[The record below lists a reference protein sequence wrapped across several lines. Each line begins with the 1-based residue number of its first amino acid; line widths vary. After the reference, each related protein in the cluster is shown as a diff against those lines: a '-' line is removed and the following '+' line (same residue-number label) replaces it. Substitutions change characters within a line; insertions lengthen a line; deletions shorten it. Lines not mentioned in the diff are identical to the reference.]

1 MISERTAPDS
11 EKTETPSGAPTQNSD
26 DFPRLPEHTTLSDSA
41 ARTCT
46 EQKKSSYKHVP
57 EDWKTVPPGRFT
69 KAIGHIEAVLLDISA
84 DGEHNSNP
92 FDWKPTISTL
102 RAWAD
107 HLRSAL
113 KELTKQP

>member
-1 MISERTAPDS
+1 MISERTETDS
-11 EKTETPSGAPTQNSD
+11 EKTEAPSVAPGQNPD
-26 DFPRLPEHTTLSDSA
+26 NFPESPGDVTLSHSA
-41 ARTCT
+41 ARTSSD
-46 EQKKSSYKHVP
+46 QRKSSYKNVP
-57 EDWKTVPPGRFT
+57 EAWKTVPPGRFT

-113 KELTKQP
+113 KELTK

>member
-1 MISERTAPDS
+1 MISERTEADS
-11 EKTETPSGAPTQNSD
+11 EKTEVSSVAPGQNPD
-26 DFPRLPEHTTLSDSA
+26 NFPRSPGNVTLSDSGA
-41 ARTCT
+41 KTT
-46 EQKKSSYKHVP
+46 IDQKKSSYKNVP

-113 KELTKQP
+113 KELTR

>member
-1 MISERTAPDS
+1 MISERTEPDS
-11 EKTETPSGAPTQNSD
+11 EKTETPSGAPGQNPD
-26 DFPRLPEHTTLSDSA
+26 NFPPPPGAATLSNTV

-46 EQKKSSYKHVP
+46 DQRKSSYKNVP

-113 KELTKQP
+113 KELTK

>member
-1 MISERTAPDS
+1 MISEPTEPDS
-11 EKTETPSGAPTQNSD
+11 EKTETPSGAPGKNRD
-26 DFPRLPEHTTLSDSA
+26 DPSRLPGDPTLSDSA
-41 ARTCT
+41 ARTCAD
-46 EQKKSSYKHVP
+46 QRKSSYKHVP

-84 DGEHNSNP
+84 DGQHNSNP

-113 KELTKQP
+113 KELTK

>member
-1 MISERTAPDS
+1 MISERTEPDS
-11 EKTETPSGAPTQNSD
+11 EKTEAPSVAPGPKPGNFPCSPEDVTPS
-26 DFPRLPEHTTLSDSA
+26 DSV
-41 ARTCT
+41 ARTSID
-46 EQKKSSYKHVP
+46 QRKSSYKNVP

-113 KELTKQP
+113 KELTK

>member
-1 MISERTAPDS
+1 MTSDRTAPDP
-11 EKTETPSGAPTQNSD
+11 ENAETTCGPSDQNPDNFTGLSRD
-26 DFPRLPEHTTLSDSA
+26 TTLSDSA
-41 ARTCT
+41 ERTCT
-46 EQKKSSYKHVP
+46 DQRKSSYKHVP

-69 KAIGHIEAVLLDISA
+69 RAIGHIEAVLLDISA
-84 DGEHNSNP
+84 DGEHHSNP

-113 KELTKQP
+113 KELTR